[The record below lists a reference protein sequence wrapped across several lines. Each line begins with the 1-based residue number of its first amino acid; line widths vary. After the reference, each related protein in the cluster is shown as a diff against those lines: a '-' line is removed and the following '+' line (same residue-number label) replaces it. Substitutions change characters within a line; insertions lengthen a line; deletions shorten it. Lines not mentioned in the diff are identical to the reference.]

1 MAGTNET
8 NDFVS
13 DPNVFFASFDPEV
26 LADLDKAAILQSQSE
41 AAEKLPHDDHADDP
55 AQERV
60 PGYNVDPVTPLDPP
74 QAELT
79 QATLEELG
87 LEQFEWEG
95 ETEEMA
101 LRESIAIRKFAEDLV
116 AKKAIHLESVDV
128 VKNKVV
134 TKYRP
139 FRAALSSDSS
149 SGGEPRPK
157 PVIKTNKPAS
167 TPTPPGLPR
176 SPSRPAQT
184 PSAPSTSSNPSPSSD
199 DRTSAL
205 EFCNT
210 KVLMK
215 GYGGSQIAIQLS
227 NYDCSPALAIQYTV
241 HGGKESWMLDP
252 SVPVDKK
259 VYWLLTQHRKASTV
273 LNALSPLAYP

>member
-1 MAGTNET
+1 MSSDSEAS
-8 NDFVS
+8 DFID
-13 DPNVFFASFDPEV
+13 DPHAFFAGLDPDALEELDRAAV
-26 LADLDKAAILQSQSE
+26 LQGQSE
-41 AAEKLPHDDHADDP
+41 AAEKLPSAGHTDDP
-55 AQERV
+55 ARERV
-60 PGYNVDPVTPLDPP
+60 PGYNELLVVPLDQP

-116 AKKAIHLESVDV
+116 EKKAIHLESVDV

-134 TKYRP
+134 AKYRP

-149 SGGEPRPK
+149 SGGELRSKSVAKASKPAPAAAPPKLPRVPPK
-157 PVIKTNKPAS
+157 PV
-167 TPTPPGLPR
+167 
-176 SPSRPAQT
+176 QT
-184 PSAPSTSSNPSPSSD
+184 PSASSTPSTLTPSSD
-199 DRTSAL
+199 DQTAAL
-205 EFCNT
+205 GFCNT

-215 GYGGSQIAIQLS
+215 GYGGSQIAVQLS
-227 NYDCSPALAIQYTV
+227 NYDCSPALAAQYTA
-241 HGGKESWMLDP
+241 HSGRESWMLDP
-252 SVPVDKK
+252 AVPVDKK
-259 VYWLLTQHRKASTV
+259 VYWLLTQHRKASKV